1 MRNLA
6 KLVPLFGFKPLD
18 SATRALPAFIPTFSS
33 PHALR
38 RGALVNTRVWIP
50 SRRTIKTSIMK
61 SVKNKM
67 NHDAREE
74 ETESSQE
81 EPVLRVVERLRQ
93 QRNEL
98 KEEYEEP
105 NILAPTLLKE
115 PITINTTS
123 PNNNTSTQEINSII
137 SNIKLIGIFP
147 SSGWLEDPTYKELF
161 HGRDWIGNYRIVDFD
176 VTDGNG
182 SVMELNAVVNIG
194 DADCNTGFWGAVFER
209 SSSKKVVT
217 IHSFS
222 DATKV
227 REVSSNISSFV
238 PFNSE
243 VLDLPVDEEDLCNGD
258 YYDDDDVGV
267 DYFGENLSPGDC
279 GTQFEKIIGM
289 AMRAFMFYDK
299 GWEALPKQLIDYGKD
314 Y

>member
-1 MRNLA
+1 
-6 KLVPLFGFKPLD
+6 
-18 SATRALPAFIPTFSS
+18 
-33 PHALR
+33 
-38 RGALVNTRVWIP
+38 
-50 SRRTIKTSIMK
+50 MK
-61 SVKNKM
+61 SVQNKM
-67 NHDAREE
+67 NHDAEE
-74 ETESSQE
+74 EGIESNRD

-93 QRNEL
+93 QKNEL

-123 PNNNTSTQEINSII
+123 PNNNRSTQEINSII

-147 SSGWLEDPTYKELF
+147 SNGWLEDPTYDEIF
-161 HGRDWIGNYRIVDFD
+161 HDREYLGNYRVVDFD

-182 SVMELNAVVNIG
+182 SVMKLNAVINIG
-194 DADCNTGFWGAVFER
+194 DGDSNTGFWGAVFKR
-209 SSSKKVVT
+209 YTSKKVVT
-217 IHSFS
+217 IYSFS

-243 VLDLPVDEEDLCNGD
+243 VLDLPVDEEDYD
-258 YYDDDDVGV
+258 YNDDIN
-267 DYFGENLSPGDC
+267 YFGENLSPGDC

-289 AMRAFMFYDK
+289 AMNEFMFCDK
-299 GWEALPKQLIDYGKD
+299 EWQTLPKQLIDYGPN